1 MWGCGRR
8 PRSSRKRARGCRGL
22 QKENIHLI
30 STCSQAVRQ
39 TCTFL
44 KHLSLYSIVK
54 GIGRACPC
62 GTNIWFR
69 KRKVIKKSPVSSSH
83 KAKIDTAWS
92 MFSLSLFLYHPEIQ
106 PNEKQSLPSRKTK
119 QKPCV
124 LNPHCVQTG
133 TGSLPEQTSS
143 RVKGFPLRALCIQ
156 SSSAWPRSSQPALT
170 AQTAAKRPPIT
181 MTHLTALP
189 RALGEVP
196 KKEAVCFPEKSRHS
210 AEEYL
215 KRSF

>member
-1 MWGCGRR
+1 MKSLPLWYWH
-8 PRSSRKRARGCRGL
+8 PI
-22 QKENIHLI
+22 QK
-30 STCSQAVRQ
+30 A
-39 TCTFL
+39 
-44 KHLSLYSIVK
+44 K
-54 GIGRACPC
+54 GHQKA
-62 GTNIWFR
+62 
-69 KRKVIKKSPVSSSH
+69 PVSPSH

-92 MFSLSLFLYHPEIQ
+92 TVSLSLCLYHPEIQ

-143 RVKGFPLRALCIQ
+143 RVKGFPLRALCNQ
-156 SSSAWPRSSQPALT
+156 SSSAWPRASQPALT

-189 RALGEVP
+189 RVLGEVP
-196 KKEAVCFPEKSRHS
+196 KKEAVHFPEKSRH
-210 AEEYL
+210 AEEEYL
-215 KRSF
+215 KCSF